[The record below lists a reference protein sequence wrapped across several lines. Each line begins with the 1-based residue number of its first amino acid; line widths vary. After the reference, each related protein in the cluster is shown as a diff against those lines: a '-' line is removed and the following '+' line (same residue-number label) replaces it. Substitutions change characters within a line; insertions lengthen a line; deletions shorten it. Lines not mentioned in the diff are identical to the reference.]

1 VFWGMGSI
9 PRLHFSVASRFHIYA
24 TLAHATTMKNNNKT
38 QLPFWMKLLYGSG
51 DWGISSI
58 YMLRSIFYA
67 IYLTDVVG
75 LEPRLA
81 SFGGLVGV
89 IWDAVNDPIVGV
101 LTDRMRSRL
110 GRRRPFLLWFA
121 IPFGISF
128 ILLWSAPNWENQIVL
143 LIYVTLTFMLADTL
157 QTLIYVPYLALTP
170 ELAPDYDERTSLT
183 GFRSFFQLFGS
194 LTVVLA
200 APNIVDRVLAAGFT
214 QQQGYMLVGAIFG
227 GISTIPL
234 LLIGAFVK
242 ERSTPEQTE
251 SLPLR
256 QTLRVAW
263 RNIPFRYGVGIHL
276 LNWSAADM
284 VTVTFPFF
292 LVYWVAGGDQLAT
305 IHILGF
311 DLAYES
317 AFFGVMMIVCILF
330 IRFWLWLAR
339 VLNKRDAYMIGMGF
353 WVIIQLLV
361 LTIQPGQITYLLV
374 IAALGGIG
382 VSAAYTLPDALFAD
396 VIEWDELRTGRRQE
410 GIYFGVRA
418 FIRKVAG
425 ALVIFITLQALGW
438 SGYQTPPEGV
448 TQFAQPASAL
458 TMIRFLVSPFGAIML
473 SGVVVLTA
481 LFPLTRER
489 YERMQILLERR
500 RRRRAVVSD

>member
-1 VFWGMGSI
+1 MYADAESRGHFFSI
-9 PRLHFSVASRFHIYA
+9 KPFYIRA
-24 TLAHATTMKNNNKT
+24 TLASTLLMTKPDQT
-38 QLPFWMKLLYGSG
+38 RLPFWLKFLYGSG

-81 SFGGLVGV
+81 SFGGLIGV
-89 IWDAVNDPIVGV
+89 IWDAINDPIVGL
-101 LTDRMRSRL
+101 LTDRVRSRL

-128 ILLWSAPNWENQIVL
+128 ILLWSAPNWENQIAL
-143 LIYVTLTFMLADTL
+143 LIYVTLTFMLSDTL
-157 QTLIYVPYLALTP
+157 QTLIYVPYLSLTP
-170 ELAPDYDERTSLT
+170 ELASDYDERTSLT

-194 LTVVLA
+194 LSVVLA

-227 GISTIPL
+227 GIGAIPL
-234 LLIGAFVK
+234 ILIGLFVK
-242 ERSTPEQTE
+242 ERSTSEQTE

-256 QTLRVAW
+256 TIIRVAW

-292 LVYWVAGGDQLAT
+292 LVYWVAGGDQLAS
-305 IHILGF
+305 IRILGMDF
-311 DLAYES
+311 AYES

-339 VLNKRDAYMIGMGF
+339 VRNKRDAYMLGMGF
-353 WVIIQLLV
+353 WVIVQFMI
-361 LTIQPGQITYLLV
+361 LTIQPGQVTYMLI

-425 ALVIFITLQALGW
+425 ALVIFITLQSLGW

-448 TQFAQPASAL
+448 TQFAQPDSAL
-458 TMIRFLVSPFGAIML
+458 RMIRFLVSPFGAIML
-473 SGVVVLTA
+473 TGVVVLTA

-489 YERMQILLERR
+489 YERMQMLLERKR
-500 RRRRAVVSD
+500 KRLMAK